1 MQVAFYLAGEITQVK
16 ESIPWVRCASGNV
29 LLASLLSL
37 HSSFYISNV
46 LHRYICDTN
55 AFTKKE
61 VNNHMSE
68 RTHVARRATASFS
81 PSPYFFGFV
90 FSTFPSISFCKA
102 MSQNVCQRILLKEN
116 PEKSSGYKGL
126 EEGVT
131 SCEIGDRSD
140 EKMSEIFLSRLP
152 ILHDLS
158 HHCKLATAKK

>member
-1 MQVAFYLAGEITQVK
+1 
-16 ESIPWVRCASGNV
+16 
-29 LLASLLSL
+29 
-37 HSSFYISNV
+37 
-46 LHRYICDTN
+46 
-55 AFTKKE
+55 
-61 VNNHMSE
+61 
-68 RTHVARRATASFS
+68 
-81 PSPYFFGFV
+81 
-90 FSTFPSISFCKA
+90 

-158 HHCKLATAKK
+158 HHCKLATATDAKK